1 MRDYQ
6 VLKWLG
12 QREDQMVKLLARLV
26 NTDSNSYDKAGVDT
40 IGDIIREFLQ
50 DHGIDCEKIRLD
62 SRGDALHGRSVGTS
76 NHAPVLLM
84 GHMDTVFP
92 TGEADRRPFR
102 TEGHIGYGPGAA
114 DMKAGLVMNAFI
126 MAGFAACGGSALP
139 LHALF
144 TSDEEIGTRASQE
157 IILNAARAACA
168 VFNAEPGRR
177 SGNIVNGRRG
187 GDFYRVSITG
197 RSAHAGLNPHE
208 GRSAIHDLAR
218 KIVAWTA
225 LNDAERDISVNVG
238 LISGGQSV
246 NSVAPFAQAEID
258 LRFREP
264 NDGLLM
270 DQAVRDISQ
279 AFEEDGATCEITR
292 LGGFSPIHR
301 SPEGESLT
309 ALYLESARELGQST
323 EAEFTRSCADSGLAS
338 STGTPTIC
346 ATGPV
351 GDKAHS
357 PDEWVDLSTFVPRAQ
372 AVALSILKL
381 SENCERASS

>member
-1 MRDYQ
+1 
-6 VLKWLG
+6 
-12 QREDQMVKLLARLV
+12 MVILLARLV

-40 IGDIIREFLQ
+40 IGDIIRKFLEE
-50 DHGIDCEKIRLD
+50 HGIDCKKTRLD
-62 SRGDALHGRSVGTS
+62 NRGDALHGRLNGTS

-92 TGEADRRPFR
+92 RGEADHRPFR

-144 TSDEEIGTRASQE
+144 TGDEEIGSGASQE
-157 IILNAARAACA
+157 VILSAARAACA

-177 SGNIVNGRRG
+177 SGNIVNSRRG

-270 DQAVRDISQ
+270 HQAIRDISQ
-279 AFEEDGATCEITR
+279 AFDEDGVTCEITR

-301 SPEGESLT
+301 GPESESLT
-309 ALYLESARELGQST
+309 ALYLDSARDLGQST

-338 STGTPTIC
+338 STGTPTVC

-381 SENCERASS
+381 SENFGKASS